1 MVKANSMQKASPVP
15 RLEVLPTENRAIL
28 LSTGEQLTLQEL
40 AARVSDVEVMVAK
53 NFAEILPL
61 TEAQSQQLKAKVQ
74 IVDNIYRHRQLQR

>member
-1 MVKANSMQKASPVP
+1 
-15 RLEVLPTENRAIL
+15 
-28 LSTGEQLTLQEL
+28 
-40 AARVSDVEVMVAK
+40 MVAK